1 MSKKCYLFNNTRA
14 AKGKMSIQYRFISTR
29 KLETFLRIMSL
40 VWKYIWNYFTQNIE
54 IQTKNCV
61 LCHTSVRITKLSL
74 DSMKMTYSKALICSR
89 ITF

>member
-40 VWKYIWNYFTQNIE
+40 V
-54 IQTKNCV
+54 
-61 LCHTSVRITKLSL
+61 
-74 DSMKMTYSKALICSR
+74 
-89 ITF
+89 